1 MTPLR
6 TLIIEDNAD
15 DVRLVVDA
23 LQSGGFDVTP
33 LQVESAPE
41 LIMAQARGPWDVVLC
56 DMTLPQFDGDQA
68 LRLTAA
74 SMPDVPVI
82 VVTGTIGEERLA
94 DTMRSGARDFV
105 LKTRLERLAPA
116 VRREIAAARARIQ
129 RRMLEEQLR
138 REQERFRALV
148 EKSPEPVTVTDR
160 NGTVLYASPSA
171 QSLFGYE
178 HNEYSGHTIFE
189 FLHPG
194 DVAPARRS
202 LAQLAVAPNGGF
214 KEEVRCVRKDGARR
228 WVEISVSNLLDDP
241 DVGGLV
247 VAYHDVTER
256 KNAEEERNRERQ
268 RAEALLELLQ
278 NPGRSP
284 DEILHFTVEQAV
296 GMTDSGLGFVAFV
309 NDDRSLTS
317 VRIAVHGPE
326 APAACTLAAEQFAQ
340 HGDWWS
346 DALENGRAIVVND
359 HAPPAA
365 GAFKGGNGD
374 GAVRRFMMVPVIRG
388 TKPVLLCGLANKTE
402 PYHDADVLHVRL
414 FVQGVWGAIESSRHE
429 QALRRNETHFR
440 ALTEQSLDVIAV
452 VGADRKVTYQ
462 SLSVERVLGWPP
474 TEVLGRNILDF
485 VHSADAALAERWLTR
500 LPLGE
505 IDEGVLRVRH
515 RDGGY
520 RTMEVIVR
528 NLQQDADVGGFVANA
543 RDITER
549 KALEAQYLHSQKL
562 EAFGQLAGGVAHD
575 FNNILAVMLMHFSLM
590 QLEPGIPPAVI
601 GWLTELENLANRAA
615 ALTRQLLIFGRRQEM
630 AMQVVDL
637 NRVVENVCG
646 MLQRLIGENI
656 AFEFKRSAE
665 PLWIDGDTGM
675 IEQIATNLCV
685 NARDAMPEGGQLHV
699 TLTSTRRCRIETGA
713 DSALARSDGR
723 AATPPRPDS
732 GATAI
737 DVACL
742 EITDTGCGM
751 DEATKKR
758 IFEPFFTTK
767 PVGHGTGLGL
777 ATVYGIARQ
786 HRAWVE
792 VDTAPGQGSAFR
804 VYFPLVPAPNG
815 VPKKSPTVAESL
827 SGSETVLLVE
837 DEDLVRKTLAF
848 CLRRAGYTVIEASNG
863 VTALEQ
869 WRQGHGKFD
878 LLVTDMIM
886 PGGVTGLELAK
897 KLVAAD
903 SELRV
908 VIISGY
914 TAQPIGSN
922 SPFAPHVVHLA
933 KPCSPELL
941 LKTVR
946 RVLDAS

>member
-33 LQVESAPE
+33 LRVESAAE
-41 LIMAQARGPWDVVLC
+41 LIMAQTRGPWDVVLC

-116 VRREIAAARARIQ
+116 VRREIAAARARVQ
-129 RRMLEEQLR
+129 RRALEEQLR
-138 REQERFRALV
+138 REQERFRALI

-171 QSLFGYE
+171 QNLFGYE

-194 DVAPARRS
+194 DVAPARRN

-214 KEEVRCVRKDGARR
+214 KEEVRCLRKDGARR

-256 KNAEEERNRERQ
+256 RNAEEERNRERQ

-278 NPGRSP
+278 NPSRSP
-284 DEILHFTVEQAV
+284 DEILQFTVEQAV
-296 GMTDSGLGFVAFV
+296 SITESGLGFVAFV
-309 NDDRSLTS
+309 NDDRTLSS
-317 VRIAVHGPE
+317 VRVAAQGSE
-326 APAACTLAAEQFAQ
+326 AAALAAGQFA
-340 HGDWWS
+340 HHRDWWS
-346 DALENGRAIVVND
+346 EDLDKGRAVVVNER
-359 HAPPAA
+359 ASPAS
-365 GAFKGGNGD
+365 GETKSGNGD
-374 GAVRRFMMVPVIRG
+374 SAVRRFLIVPVLRG
-388 TKPVLLCGLANKTE
+388 TKPVLMCGLANKPE

-414 FVQGVWGAIESSRHE
+414 FVQGVWGAIENARHE
-429 QALRRNETHFR
+429 QALRRNETYFR
-440 ALTEQSLDVIAV
+440 ALTEQSLDVIV
-452 VGADRKVTYQ
+452 VVSEERKVTYQ

-474 TEVLGRNILDF
+474 AEVLGRNILDF
-485 VHSADAALAERWLTR
+485 VHPADTALAERWLTR
-500 LPLGE
+500 LPLGA
-505 IDEGVLRVRH
+505 IDQGILRVRH
-515 RDGGY
+515 RDGSY
-520 RTMEVIVR
+520 RTMEVIAR
-528 NLQQDADVGGFVANA
+528 NLQGDANVGGFVANA

-656 AFEFKRSAE
+656 AFAFNRAAK
-665 PLWIDGDTGM
+665 PLWIEGDSGM
-675 IEQIATNLCV
+675 IEQVATNLCV
-685 NARDAMPEGGQLHV
+685 NARDAMPDGGRLHV
-699 TLTSTRRCRIETGA
+699 TLTATRRCRTETGA
-713 DSALARSDGR
+713 DSAMARTGGR
-723 AATPPRPDS
+723 PATPPPADS
-732 GATAI
+732 SATAI

-751 DEATKKR
+751 DETTKKR

-786 HRAWVE
+786 HRAWIE

-804 VYFPLVPAPNG
+804 VYFPLVPAPSG
-815 VPKKSPTVAESL
+815 EPKEAPAVAPTL
-827 SGSETVLLVE
+827 GGSETVLLVE

-848 CLRRAGYTVIEASNG
+848 CLRRAGYTVVEASNG
-863 VTALEQ
+863 ATALEQ
-869 WRQGHGKFD
+869 WQQGHGKFD

-886 PGGVTGLELAK
+886 PGGVTGLQLAK

-908 VIISGY
+908 VIVSGY

-933 KPCSPELL
+933 KPCSPDLL